1 MDCAKTANGRA
12 GPERRSFQAG
22 FVPSAWI
29 SASEYAELRV
39 HPALPRAAAEFAA
52 TLIDTYQGNAL
63 LNALLCD
70 RGRVIL
76 GLYLLYL
83 EVLPLP
89 GDEER
94 GGGAVGATL
103 GAIQSLC
110 RKTGLCSAGRVASM
124 LAAMRFGGYI
134 AVRTDP
140 HDNRRRILVPT
151 EKLVEVSRQRWAQ
164 QFSAMVPIFSG
175 AAPVPARLR
184 SREFRTAFLRELGV
198 PYFAG
203 FRVLGHV
210 PVLEAL
216 AESNAGLLLL
226 SSLWLQHLA
235 GERQSAQAVPI
246 SVSALARRFCVS
258 RAHVRNMIAAAA
270 SRGLLAREHGSDN
283 VFVLPALTEAL
294 LQFYGVL
301 FLLFDHCAAR
311 AQGPSTLLFSGKRPR
326 RIR

>member
-1 MDCAKTANGRA
+1 MDFAETVVGRA
-12 GPERRSFQAG
+12 GPERRSIEAG
-22 FVPSAWI
+22 FVPSVWI
-29 SASEYAELRV
+29 SASQYAELRAQ
-39 HPALPRAAAEFAA
+39 PALPRAAAEFAA
-52 TLIDTYQGNAL
+52 SLIDTYQGNTL

-70 RGRVIL
+70 RGRVML
-76 GLYLLYL
+76 GLYVLYL
-83 EVLPLP
+83 EALPFP
-89 GDEER
+89 GNEER
-94 GGGAVGATL
+94 GGEAVGATL
-103 GAIQSLC
+103 GTVQSLC
-110 RKTGLCSAGRVASM
+110 RETGLCSVGRVASV

-140 HDNRRRILVPT
+140 LDHRRRILAPT
-151 EKLVEVSRQRWAQ
+151 EKLVEVSRQHWTQ
-164 QFSAMVPIFSG
+164 QFTAMVLIFPG

-210 PVLEAL
+210 PVLEVL

-226 SSLWLQHLA
+226 SSLWLRQLA
-235 GERQSAQAVPI
+235 SESQPVPAMPI
-246 SVSALARRFCVS
+246 SVSALAQRFCVS
-258 RAHVRNMIAAAA
+258 RAHVRNMLAAAA

-301 FLLFDHCAAR
+301 FLLFDRCAAR
-311 AQGPSTLLFSGKRPR
+311 AQGQLAQLAPVANGCVV
-326 RIR
+326 